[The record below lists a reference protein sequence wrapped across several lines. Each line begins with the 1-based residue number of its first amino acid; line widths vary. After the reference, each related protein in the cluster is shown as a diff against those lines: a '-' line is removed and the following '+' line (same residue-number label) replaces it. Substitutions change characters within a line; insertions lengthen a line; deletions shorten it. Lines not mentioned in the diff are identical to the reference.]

1 MPYFLLRSLF
11 VCFCLLIT
19 LQGAHAACTFAPPT
33 AGNDDYTCDS
43 DTAPT
48 LVDNAGNN
56 SLTMPTAGTGSIT
69 GPVSFG
75 TGNDRVVIGG
85 GTIHGDVD
93 EGSGTDN
100 FTMTGGQIQSL
111 HQGDGLDTFEMS
123 GGVIADEFEDGDK
136 AHMTGGTIGRV
147 DMKLD
152 DNLFDMD
159 GGTIVGNLVTGF
171 GKDTILV
178 KGGTIGGNISVSGG
192 DDQILVSDGTI
203 HGEIRMSAGAD
214 VFNWRD
220 AGIIHGAI
228 VMELD
233 DDRALLDG
241 LSDATLSS
249 TPAVDGGEGNDQLTF
264 QASTPING
272 ARYVNWESVS
282 LTQGTQ
288 LTLNDNLVLGD
299 AGTGTGTLDI
309 DASSSLSAHSGV
321 VTAFTAGQNVTLTNA
336 GTINLTSGGAQVDD
350 RFTVVGN
357 YIGNNGHLK
366 LHSILADDDS
376 PSDRL
381 VVSRGTLSGTT
392 AIEVSNFGGG
402 GAQTLQNGIQVVEA
416 NQGATSSANA
426 FSLAGSVSAGAF
438 DYYLFKGGVTAGT
451 ENNWYLRSSV
461 TAPVVPLPEPEGPV
475 TPLPEPGGPDLPTPE
490 PGETIP
496 FYRPEVPID
505 AVVTPAAAQLA
516 QTALG
521 TFHERQ
527 GEQGLLRENGELPA
541 GWART
546 FASHGRR
553 SWSGDVNPSLDSTIW
568 GFQVGHDLFGS
579 TSTQGYRQHAGLFL
593 SHARLDG
600 DVRGFIDGF
609 QDREAGN
616 LRLNGDSLGAYWT
629 LIGPTDWYIDTVAMG
644 TRYTGSARS
653 DRGVKLDLKGHA
665 VTLSVESGYPLP
677 LSERWAIEPQVQLI
691 GQKVSMNNDED
702 GISQVGFDTQ
712 EYLKGR
718 IGVRA
723 KGPYH
728 AGSVPLELYV
738 RGNLWHD
745 FKARDT
751 ATFDDYPIKTEHT
764 GTTLDFGAGV
774 VATLSRD
781 VDLYSSIDYGSNID
795 TRQQEAVSA
804 TIGLRMRW

>member
-1 MPYFLLRSLF
+1 MPYFLLRPLCVVF
-11 VCFCLLIT
+11 FLLIT
-19 LQGAHAACTFAPPT
+19 LQGARAACTFAPAT
-33 AGNDDYTCDS
+33 AGNDDYSCDS
-43 DTAPT
+43 GTAPT

-56 SLTMPTAGTGSIT
+56 SLTMPAGGTGSIT
-69 GPVSFG
+69 GPVVFG

-111 HQGDGLDTFEMS
+111 HQGDGLDTFQMS
-123 GGVIADEFEDGDK
+123 AGVIVDEFEDGDK
-136 AHMTGGTIGRV
+136 AIMTGGSIGRV

-152 DNLFDMD
+152 DNLFDMQ

-171 GKDTILV
+171 GKDTILFT
-178 KGGTIGGNISVSGG
+178 GGTIGGNISVSGG
-192 DDQILVSDGTI
+192 DDQVLVTDGTI
-203 HGEIRMSAGAD
+203 HGEVRMSAGAD
-214 VFNWRD
+214 IFNWRN

-228 VMELD
+228 LMGD
-233 DDRALLDG
+233 DNDQALLDG

-249 TPAVDGGEGNDQLTF
+249 TPSVDGGNGTDQLTF

-272 ARYVNWESVS
+272 ARYVNWESVK
-282 LTQGTQ
+282 LTQGSQ
-288 LTLNDNLVLGD
+288 LTLNDSLVLGD
-299 AGTGTGTLDI
+299 VGTGTGTLDI
-309 DASSSLSAHSGV
+309 DASSSLSSHSGV
-321 VTAFTAGQNVTLTNA
+321 LTAFTAGQNVTLTNA
-336 GTINLTSGGAQVDD
+336 GTINLTSGGAQADN

-357 YIGNNGHLK
+357 YVGNSGHLK
-366 LHSILADDDS
+366 LNSTLAGDDS

-381 VVSRGTLSGTT
+381 VVSQGSLSGTT

-402 GAQTLQNGIQVVEA
+402 GAETLQNGIQVVEA
-416 NQGATSSANA
+416 TQGATSSAGA
-426 FSLAGSVSAGAF
+426 FSLAGPASAGAF
-438 DYYLFKGGVTAGT
+438 DYYLFKGGVSAGT
-451 ENNWYLRSSV
+451 ENNWYLRSAV
-461 TAPVVPLPEPEGPV
+461 TGPDPEGPV
-475 TPLPEPGGPDLPTPE
+475 TPLPQPVFPGLPTPD

-505 AVVTPAAAQLA
+505 AVVTPAAALLA
-516 QTALG
+516 QTTLG

-527 GEQGLLRENGELPA
+527 GEQNLLRENGDLPA

-546 FASHGRR
+546 FASR
-553 SWSGDVNPSLDSTIW
+553 SRQSWTGDVNPSLDSTVW
-568 GFQVGHDLFGS
+568 GFQAGHDLFGS
-579 TSTQGYRQHAGLFL
+579 TSADGYRQHAGLFV

-600 DVRGFIDGF
+600 DVRGFTGGF

-644 TRYTGSARS
+644 TRYSGNARS

-677 LSERWAIEPQVQLI
+677 LSERWVIEPQVQVI
-691 GQKVSMNNDED
+691 GQKVSMDSDDD
-702 GISQVGFDTQ
+702 GISRVGFDTQ
-712 EYLKGR
+712 EYVKGR

-723 KGPYH
+723 KGSYV
-728 AGSVPLELYV
+728 AGDVPVEPYV

-745 FKARDT
+745 FKGRDT
-751 ATFDDYPIKTEHT
+751 ATFDGYPIKTDHT
-764 GTTLDFGAGV
+764 GSTLDFGAGV
-774 VATLSRD
+774 VAKLSRD
-781 VDLYSSIDYGSNID
+781 VSLYTSIDYGSNID
-795 TRQQEAVSA
+795 ARQQEAVSA
-804 TIGLRMRW
+804 TVGVRMSW